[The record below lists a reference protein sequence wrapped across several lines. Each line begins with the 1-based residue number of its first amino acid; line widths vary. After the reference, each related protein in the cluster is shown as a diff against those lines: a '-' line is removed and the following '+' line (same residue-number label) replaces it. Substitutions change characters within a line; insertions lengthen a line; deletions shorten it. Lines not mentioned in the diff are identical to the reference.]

1 MRPSGRGPAP
11 RTRRAAAAVI
21 SAALIAGISCAPIAG
36 PRDPSDPWE
45 RMNRGTFKFNES
57 LDRWVL
63 EPAAKG
69 WDFVLPDPVERSIG
83 RFFENSRI
91 PIHFGNALL
100 QFKPVSAVED
110 LARFVVNS
118 TIGLVGFFDP
128 ATHIGL
134 EAHQED
140 FGQTL
145 GVWGIPAYPYLVLP
159 IFGPSSPRDTVGLI
173 ADSAS
178 TVYPWF
184 VPIYVP
190 FAIGV
195 GDRLNWRSRALDQIA
210 AEREA
215 ALDYYVAVRNA
226 YLSYRENQV
235 RDQKEDETDDE
246 DLYYIDD

>member
-1 MRPSGRGPAP
+1 MGFCGRGSAS
-11 RTRRAAAAVI
+11 RTRLAALVVI
-21 SAALIAGISCAPIAG
+21 VAALIAGISCAPIAG

-45 RMNRGTFKFNES
+45 RMNRGTFKFNEG
-57 LDRWVL
+57 LDRWVI
-63 EPAAKG
+63 EPVAKG
-69 WDFVLPDPVERSIG
+69 MDFVLPDPVERSIG
-83 RFFENSRI
+83 RFFDNSRI

-118 TIGLVGFFDP
+118 TIGLAGFFDP

-145 GVWGIPAYPYLVLP
+145 GFWGVPAYPYLVLP
-159 IFGPSSPRDTVGLI
+159 IFGPSSPRDAVGLA
-173 ADSAS
+173 ADTFS

-184 VPIYVP
+184 IPIYAS
-190 FAIGV
+190 FSIGV
-195 GDRLNWRSRALDQIA
+195 GQRLNWRSLDLDLIA

-226 YLSYRENQV
+226 YMSYRENQV

-246 DLYYIDD
+246 DLYYID

>member
-1 MRPSGRGPAP
+1 MRASGRNPAP
-11 RTRRAAAAVI
+11 RTRRAALAVI

-45 RMNRGTFKFNES
+45 RMNRGTFKFNEG

-69 WDFVLPDPVERSIG
+69 WDFVVPDPVERSIG
-83 RFFENSRI
+83 RFFDNSRI

-110 LARFVVNS
+110 LARFLVNS
-118 TIGLVGFFDP
+118 TIGLAGFFDP

-145 GVWGIPAYPYLVLP
+145 GVWGVPAYPYLVLP
-159 IFGPSSPRDTVGLI
+159 IFGPSSPRDAVGLTV
-173 ADSAS
+173 DTFS

-184 VPIYVP
+184 MPIY
-190 FAIGV
+190 ASISIGT
-195 GDRLNWRSRALDQIA
+195 GRLLNLRSLNLDLIA
-210 AEREA
+210 AEHEA
-215 ALDYYVAVRNA
+215 ALDYYVFLRNA

-246 DLYYIDD
+246 DLYYID

>member
-1 MRPSGRGPAP
+1 MGFCGGDPAP
-11 RTRRAAAAVI
+11 RTRLAALAAIAAAL
-21 SAALIAGISCAPIAG
+21 SAGIACAPVSG

-45 RMNRGTFKFNES
+45 RMNRGTFRFNEG
-57 LDRWVL
+57 LDRWVI
-63 EPAAKG
+63 EPVAKG
-69 WDFVLPDPVERSIG
+69 VDFALPDPVERSIAK
-83 RFFENSRI
+83 FFVNSRI

-110 LARFVVNS
+110 LARFLVNS
-118 TIGLVGFFDP
+118 TIGFAGFFDP
-128 ATHIGL
+128 ASHIGL

-145 GVWGIPAYPYLVLP
+145 GVWGVPAYPYLVLP
-159 IFGPSSPRDTVGLI
+159 IFGPSSPRDAVGLA
-173 ADSAS
+173 ADSFS

-184 VPIYVP
+184 VPLYVP

-195 GDRLNWRSRALDQIA
+195 GDRLNWRSLKLDEIA
-210 AEREA
+210 SEREA

-235 RDQKEDETDDE
+235 RDQKDEVTDDE
-246 DLYYIDD
+246 DLYYID